1 MTTQQETTPPP
12 MKQLTERYTGRAK
25 VTGQAKFAYEF
36 STPFNKQDLLYAFI
50 VQSTI
55 PNGSW
60 SRC

>member
-1 MTTQQETTPPP
+1 